1 MKRKMYILKTWMYE
15 NPSLIAYIQDSPSN
29 SEYPKNVPYITTS
42 RVRAKK
48 FYRKKEAI
56 KYGKQYGGCHV
67 DCVWYIRKK
76 CRNGETL
83 DFWE

>member
-15 NPSLIAYIQDSPSN
+15 NPSLTTYIIDVPNN
-29 SEYPKNVPYITTS
+29 SWYQKNVPYITTS
-42 RVRAKK
+42 RVSAKK
-48 FYRKKEAI
+48 FYTKKEAI
-56 KYGKQYGGCHV
+56 KYSKQFGGCYV
-67 DCVWYIRKK
+67 DCVWHIRKK